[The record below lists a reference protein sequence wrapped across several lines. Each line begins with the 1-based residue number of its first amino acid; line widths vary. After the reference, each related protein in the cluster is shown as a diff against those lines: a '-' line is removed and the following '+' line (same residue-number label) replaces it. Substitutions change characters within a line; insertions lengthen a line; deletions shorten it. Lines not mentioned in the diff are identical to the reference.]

1 MIKDRSMIYLDIVKN
16 YPCSFGKV
24 TSKKERQTKN
34 LCSQNLTYGEIVYS
48 SIAEVFEFIKEEY
61 GSFMKPGGTFI
72 DLGSGIGK
80 GVITGALLHEFEEC
94 LGVEI
99 LDDLYQ
105 K

>member
-1 MIKDRSMIYLDIVKN
+1 M
-16 YPCSFGKV
+16 

-34 LCSQNLTYGEIVYS
+34 LSSQNLTYGEIEYS
-48 SIAEVFEFIKEEY
+48 SIAEIFEFIKEEY
-61 GSFMKPGGTFI
+61 NVFQSPGGIFT

-80 GVITGALLHEFEEC
+80 GVLTGALMHEFEEWV
-94 LGVEI
+94 GIEV